1 MMEKIMT
8 NSLSSTLKLSAIGLS
23 LLVVS
28 GCAAQGGEQQSWM
41 DKTDS
46 DVAEARSMANE
57 ALGTANSAQRDAQ
70 AALKMAREN
79 RQAMDRMFQKSMQ
92 K

>member
-1 MMEKIMT
+1 MMENIMA
-8 NSLSSTLKLSAIGLS
+8 NSFSSALKLSAIGLS
-23 LLVVS
+23 MLVMA

-57 ALGTANSAQRDAQ
+57 ALSTANSAQRDAQ
-70 AALKMAREN
+70 AALQMAREN
-79 RQAMDRMFQKSMQ
+79 RQAMDRMFEKSMQ